1 MPRALWKGGIS
12 FGLVYIPVKLYS
24 GSESHDIDFN
34 MLRQGDQCP
43 IKYIRV
49 CEKDG
54 KEVPWKEIVKGHKMD
69 DFFVTLTDKDFESAR
84 SGKSESIDIEDFV
97 KVEEINPR
105 YFEKPYLLEP
115 EKGAGKTY
123 NLLRKAIVESK
134 MAGISRFVMRNR
146 EHLALLMADEKVLY
160 LAQMRFHDELRK
172 TDVLKIPNSTPSKE
186 ELNMARQLISQM
198 STSFN
203 PAKYKDTYQKKLAK
217 IIKAKS
223 ENKEIK
229 IPDKKPQD
237 TAVKDLL
244 SQLKKSLDMANQ

>member
-43 IKYIRV
+43 IKYVRI

-54 KEVPWKEIVKGHKMD
+54 KEVPWKEIVKGHKID
-69 DFFVTLTDKDFESAR
+69 DFFVTLTDEDFENAR

-97 KVEEINPR
+97 KIEEINPR

-123 NLLRKAIVESK
+123 NLLRQAIADSK

-146 EHLALLMADEKVLY
+146 EHLALLMADDKILY
-160 LAQMRFHDELRK
+160 LSQMRFHDELRK
-172 TDVLKIPNSTPSKE
+172 ADDLKIPSSKPAKQ
-186 ELNMARQLISQM
+186 ELEMAAQLIKQM

-203 PAKYKDTYQKKLAK
+203 PSKYKDSYQKNLAK

-229 IPDKKPQD
+229 KPVEKAEN

-244 SQLKKSLDMANQ
+244 SQLKKSLEMVNQ